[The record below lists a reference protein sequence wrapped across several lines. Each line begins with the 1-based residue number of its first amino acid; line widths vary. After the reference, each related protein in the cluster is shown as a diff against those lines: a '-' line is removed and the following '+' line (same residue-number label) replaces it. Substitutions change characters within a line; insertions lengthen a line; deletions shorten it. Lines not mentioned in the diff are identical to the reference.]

1 MGVETQELQQEH
13 DRLGAEVDDLL
24 ARRARQQQEPDALDR
39 LANLL
44 EAQARIF
51 AALTQAAEV
60 QTQATTQLMQALVR
74 VMDDEAP
81 DEGEE
86 A

>member
-1 MGVETQELQQEH
+1 MDSE
-13 DRLGAEVDDLL
+13 RLG
-24 ARRARQQQEPDALDR
+24 QQQEPDALDR

-44 EAQARIF
+44 ETQARIF
-51 AALTQAAEV
+51 AALTQ
-60 QTQATTQLMQALVR
+60 
-74 VMDDEAP
+74 DDAAP